1 MRRDFLRFA
10 LCAGLL
16 MMLSPP
22 ARATFH
28 LMVIEEI
35 YAGHP
40 AAPEAHYVVLR
51 MTSSRQQY
59 VAGHG
64 IVTFMPDGTPGPL
77 FGEFAND
84 ASSGLAGRR
93 ILMAT
98 QQAVDFFG
106 IAADHVTT
114 GRLFFPSGRVC
125 WSSQLEVD
133 CLAYG
138 EYTGD
143 NGEYG
148 QPAAALEP
156 GLALHRIF
164 FDELADNNA
173 TDFVLAAPMPTNNA
187 GFVGGFDADS
197 DLVPDFS
204 DCAPFDPSLWLPP
217 QPVTGV
223 SVDLSSAGDGAGTV
237 RWNSLAPL
245 AGPSTLYD
253 LILGSVQGLQAT
265 GGFLGVASCG
275 AADLLDTSF
284 DDPGIPASGDGR
296 FYLVRGTNGCGVGSF
311 RDPSTSQGTA
321 TPRDVLDDP
330 QNDPCP

>member
-1 MRRDFLRFA
+1 MRPGALRFA

-16 MMLSPP
+16 LTLSPP

-40 AAPEAHYVVLR
+40 AAPDAHYVVLR

-64 IVTFMPDGTPGPL
+64 IVTFLPDGAPGPL
-77 FGEFAND
+77 FGVFAAD
-84 ASSGLAGRR
+84 AASGLAGRR

-106 IAADHVTT
+106 IAADHVTA

-125 WSSQLEVD
+125 FSSQLEVD

-148 QPAAALEP
+148 QPAAALQP
-156 GLALHRIF
+156 GLALHRNF
-164 FDELADNNA
+164 FNELADNNA
-173 TDFVLAAPMPTNNA
+173 NDFALAPPMPTNNA
-187 GFVGGFDADS
+187 GFVAGFDADS

-204 DCAPFDPSLWLPP
+204 DCAPSDPSLWSAPP
-217 QPVTGV
+217 EVPGV
-223 SVDLSSAGDGAGTV
+223 GIIPGTFSLGIV
-237 RWNSLAPL
+237 WESLAEE

-253 LILGSVQGLQAT
+253 VVLGSVTALKAA
-265 GGFLGVASCG
+265 GGFAGVAVC
-275 AADLLDTSF
+275 AAKEIDGTAFRDA
-284 DDPGIPASGDGR
+284 DDPASSPGDAR
-296 FYLVRGTNGCGVGSF
+296 FYLVRGRNGCGVGTWG
-311 RDPSTSQGTA
+311 DGAPPAGQPD
-321 TPRDVLDDP
+321 PRDLLDDP
-330 QNDPCP
+330 LSDPCR